1 MTTNECEGARLAL
14 MAALDGVGEPTAAQR
29 QHLAACA
36 GCRQWHAQL
45 QALSTRLD
53 GLPYP
58 AADVDL
64 WPRMEGRLR
73 PADDGA
79 SLPRGLWPIGAAVLA
94 WRALQLFVDLP
105 LPELHPVVPLA
116 AAAAVVW
123 RLAGDPLAIETWA
136 PELEKRGV

>member
-14 MAALDGVGEPTAAQR
+14 MAALDGEGEPTAAQR

-36 GCRQWHAQL
+36 ECRQWHAQL

-64 WPRMEGRLR
+64 WPRMEGRLVHYQYDTFR
-73 PADDGA
+73 TELTDGKLENALVTFQLDPHGKVERAKMVAA
-79 SLPRGLWPIGAAVLA
+79 S
-94 WRALQLFVDLP
+94 
-105 LPELHPVVPLA
+105 PLA
-116 AAAAVVW
+116 DFSYDYQHLDLRPV
-123 RLAGDPLAIETWA
+123 GDA
-136 PELEKRGV
+136 K